1 MRSVQ
6 EILALMLYSVRPFI
20 TPFGTLQTRPQTFR
34 HGFQQDSFE
43 YLGYLLD
50 QLYEE
55 EKKCILKS
63 ENDRK
68 IHLNID
74 LNDNNGH
81 GENGVTNNV
90 NDTMPSNMNGTFSLN
105 SSNFNVGP
113 SESSEME
120 VDTPTDDSTNTMD
133 FHKDDIVSG
142 IEDVPLESAPPSP
155 PSSPSSTRTLPTA
168 ISTPS
173 PPSTTTSTP
182 SLATPLLPA
191 ELIKKLPMVTNTLVQ
206 RTFTGKVT
214 ITNKCLNCS
223 TENNISDTFFDLQL
237 SFPNQDGTD
246 EIEYTTQRLLDGYF
260 ETEKLI
266 DDNKY
271 SCEKCKMLCDGERN
285 LKIDDG
291 PSNLILLVKH
301 FKYDRK
307 FHIRR
312 KLMYK
317 VHHNETIGLRIVNE
331 KGETWNLIY
340 HLYAAIIHCGYN
352 MDSGH
357 YYTIAMDSS
366 QNWFK
371 LNDGHVSRSSLNEL
385 KNLNKLN
392 TPYILFY
399 ELASK
404 QKVDTVM
411 FGINVSATNGLYD
424 TPLSNG
430 MAQHTNGYDKSP
442 DHAKNHSYDNED
454 FRTSEILS
462 VENLPPHL
470 RHFIHM
476 ENQKYRNEMKRANLS
491 RTDWNLT
498 RNNLYNRRS
507 DSDHDPPAGG
517 CGQGSSLIS
526 NQYLY

>member
-1 MRSVQ
+1 MRAVQ
-6 EILALMLYSVRPFI
+6 EILALMLHSIRPYI
-20 TPFGTLQTRPQTFR
+20 TPIGTLHMRPQNFR
-34 HGFQQDSFE
+34 HGYQQDSFE

-55 EKKCILKS
+55 EKKCILS
-63 ENDRK
+63 LENCRK
-68 IHLNID
+68 IHLNHD
-74 LNDNNGH
+74 MNENNGCVDRTVSNSTDDTFTRNSS
-81 GENGVTNNV
+81 ENNV
-90 NDTMPSNMNGTFSLN
+90 VPTT
-105 SSNFNVGP
+105 
-113 SESSEME
+113 ESSDMD
-120 VDTPTDDSTNTMD
+120 VDTPTDDSTNTLYSR
-133 FHKDDIVSG
+133 KDENGSG
-142 IEDVPLESAPPSP
+142 IEDVALESAPPSP
-155 PSSPSSTRTLPTA
+155 PSSPAWAPTA

-173 PPSTTTSTP
+173 PSTTVSTP
-182 SLATPLLPA
+182 SPTTPMPV
-191 ELIKKLPMVTNTLVQ
+191 EPIHKLPVVTNTLVQ

-214 ITNKCLNCS
+214 ITNKCLSCS

-246 EIEYTTQRLLDGYF
+246 ETEYTTQRLLDGYF

-285 LKIDDG
+285 LKIIEG
-291 PSNLILLVKH
+291 PSNLILVVKH

-317 VHHNETIGLRIVNE
+317 VHHNETVGLRVNNE
-331 KGETWNLIY
+331 KGETWNLVY
-340 HLYAAIIHCGYN
+340 RLYAAIIHCGYN

-357 YYTIAMDSS
+357 YYTIATDAA

-399 ELASK
+399 ELTSK
-404 QKVDTVM
+404 QKVDTVS
-411 FGINVSATNGLYD
+411 FDVNVPATNGLYE
-424 TPLSNG
+424 PAISNG
-430 MAQHTNGYDKSP
+430 TAHFTNGHDPLP
-442 DHAKNHSYDNED
+442 DAKNKSYDNED
-454 FRTSEILS
+454 FRQSEILS
-462 VENLPPHL
+462 MESLPPEL
-470 RHFIHM
+470 RHLVHM
-476 ENQKYRNEMKRANLS
+476 DNQKYRNEIKRATFG

-498 RNNLYNRRS
+498 RNNLNNRRS
-507 DSDHDPPAGG
+507 DSDHDPPAG
-517 CGQGSSLIS
+517 CGPGSSFIS
-526 NQYLY
+526 NPYLY